1 MKWALM
7 VDRGKRKGMIIPI
20 QKSPFKIGR
29 DDDCQLRTSNP
40 YVSHRHCELL
50 AEDDKFVVR
59 DCNSTNGTFINSQR
73 VEGQVELH
81 EGDRLKIGSM
91 AFVVCQE
98 DLKPVDEQPPDP
110 VAPKR
115 SRPVDEETVGEI
127 LLKLDEEDAQP
138 AGPEPGAWRNS
149 PENAGS
155 QSGPPKSHKAGK
167 AEPEGEPASRP
178 SDVARGLLKG
188 QDALLKRREPRRR
201 D

>member
-7 VDRGKRKGMIIPI
+7 VGRGKRKGMIIPI

-50 AEDDKFVVR
+50 AADDKIVIR

-73 VEGQVELH
+73 VEGQVEVH

-91 AFVVCQE
+91 AFVVCQK
-98 DLKPVDEQPPDP
+98 DLKPVDEQSPDP
-110 VAPKR
+110 VAPKGP
-115 SRPVDEETVGEI
+115 RPVDEDTVGEI

-138 AGPEPGAWRNS
+138 AGLEPGAWRNS
-149 PENAGS
+149 APENPGS
-155 QSGPPKSHKAGK
+155 RPGPAENPK
-167 AEPEGEPASRP
+167 AEKVGPEREPGSRP
-178 SDVARGLLKG
+178 DDVARGLLKG
-188 QDALLKRREPRRR
+188 QDALLKRRSS
-201 D
+201 